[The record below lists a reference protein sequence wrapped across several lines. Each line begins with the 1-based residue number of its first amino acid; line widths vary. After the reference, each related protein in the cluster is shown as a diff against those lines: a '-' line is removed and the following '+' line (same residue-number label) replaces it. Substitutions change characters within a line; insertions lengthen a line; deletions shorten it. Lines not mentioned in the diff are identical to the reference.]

1 MINLAYDFLYYM
13 AFGQKFEF
21 YFFVIFSTMMMLIRI
36 FQLVS
41 LPIIAQMYNIA
52 FFIILSTSL
61 NSIVFHNPTT
71 WVGGNFFFGIDTA
84 TLKFLTIAFWF
95 SFYFFIKTFF
105 FEEFFEKNEFK
116 IFSFDIALC
125 GALYFVSATNLL
137 EIFLGL
143 ELLAFPTYTLIGLEK
158 TKAATEAALK
168 YFIYSVYGSLLVILS
183 FVVLFVVTGQTSF
196 NDFVLFTDPYSA
208 QLALMLF
215 CTAFIVKLG
224 VGPFYHWAPPVYQAV
239 SSPVFIFISTISKV
253 PLLAAFVYLAK
264 SALILPNTW
273 AMSYICFLL
282 ILGGLMSAKDLLS
295 EDNIR
300 RILAYTSNINFT
312 IGLLGYF
319 LGMFNVKV
327 FLIYTT
333 LYLISNLS
341 VYIWHLVL
349 NSNKLQKEE
358 ISKLPAFKKENSL
371 GVFMTNAALIM
382 NSGLPPLTIFF
393 FKLLVVGNIIF
404 WPTSV
409 FNLLGFFI
417 AIFILFA
424 SLSSYNAYFKVI
436 KNISYRKSFEVP
448 DLYEEPALNQIKIF
462 QFGLMSTLTSVYFF
476 VIALYFN

>member
-1 MINLAYDFLYYM
+1 MVNLAYDFLYYM

-21 YFFVIFSTMMMLIRI
+21 YFFVMFSTLMMVIRI

-41 LPIIAQMYNIA
+41 LPVIAQMYNLA
-52 FFIILSTSL
+52 FFIIFSSSL
-61 NSIVFHNPTT
+61 NSIVFSNPAV
-71 WVGGNFFFGIDTA
+71 WVGGNFFFGVDAAI
-84 TLKFLTIAFWF
+84 LKFLTISFWF
-95 SFYFFIKTFF
+95 SFYFFIKTFY

-116 IFSFDIALC
+116 IFSLDIALC
-125 GALYFVSATNLL
+125 GALYFVSSNNLL

-183 FVVLFVVTGQTSF
+183 FIVLFIVTGQVSF
-196 NDFVLFTDPYSA
+196 NDFVLFTDPYSM

-215 CTAFIVKLG
+215 CTAFMVKLG

-264 SALILPNTW
+264 TAFLLPNSW
-273 AMSYICFLL
+273 AISYICFLL

-295 EDNIR
+295 ESNIR

-319 LGMFNVKV
+319 LGMFNVKI
-327 FLIYTT
+327 FLIYTV
-333 LYLISNLS
+333 LYLVSNLS
-341 VYIWHLVL
+341 VYIWHLIL

-358 ISKLPAFKKENSL
+358 ISNLGGFNKENTLAVFITNTSL
-371 GVFMTNAALIM
+371 II
-382 NSGLPPLTIFF
+382 NSGLPPVTIFF
-393 FKLLVVGNIIF
+393 FKLMAIGNIVF
-404 WPTSV
+404 WPTAI
-409 FNLLGFFI
+409 FNLLSFFI

-424 SLSSYNAYFKVI
+424 SLSSYGAYFKII
-436 KNISYRKSFEVP
+436 KNVSYRKSFEVP
-448 DLYEEPALNQIKIF
+448 DLYQEASLNQIKIF
-462 QFGLMSTLTSVYFF
+462 QFGLISTGLSIYFF
-476 VIALYFN
+476 VTALYFN